1 MVDYGPYHF
10 AVPSQQSQNSAQN
23 SQPGTDSAS
32 ICAQNSVTPFGGQIN
47 PMAVGGQNG
56 NSTSSPSSLAVAA
69 AFSPFMNAFASP
81 STAGF
86 YAAASA
92 VASGANIYPSH
103 GSSIYAH
110 YGTPP
115 QVATNA
121 GSNATKNLGSAHVQS
136 GTETSSETQPSNLMN
151 SQLTAASNI
160 NIHYKP
166 NNDSSLQAFFNTGL
180 PYKFYSS
187 PNPIIPAVSNAN
199 PASLMAALPTFSCGN
214 PTERRKQRRIRTTFT
229 SAQLRE
235 LERVFVETHYPDI
248 YLREDIAMRTDLTEA
263 RVQVWFQNR
272 RAKNRKQNKQAKEFI
287 DSRQNTSKDPS
298 ASTVSDNS

>member
-23 SQPGTDSAS
+23 PQSGTDNAS

-115 QVATNA
+115 QIATNA
-121 GSNATKNLGSAHVQS
+121 GSNGAKNLGSAHVQS
-136 GTETSSETQPSNLMN
+136 GTETSSETQPSISMN

-160 NIHYKP
+160 NLHYKP
-166 NNDSSLQAFFNTGL
+166 NNDSSLHAFFNTGL

-187 PNPIIPAVSNAN
+187 PNPIIPA
-199 PASLMAALPTFSCGN
+199 
-214 PTERRKQRRIRTTFT
+214 RRKQRRIRTTFT

-272 RAKNRKQNKQAKEFI
+272 RAKNRKQNKQSKEFI

-298 ASTVSDNS
+298 ASTVSDSSREQ